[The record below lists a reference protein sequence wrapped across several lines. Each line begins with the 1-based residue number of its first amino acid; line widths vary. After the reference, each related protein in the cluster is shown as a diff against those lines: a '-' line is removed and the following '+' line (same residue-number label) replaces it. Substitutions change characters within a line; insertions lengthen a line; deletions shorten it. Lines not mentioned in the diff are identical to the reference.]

1 MAEWLTLLLLVPA
14 IVAPVVL
21 LVGFAGC
28 TAVLDLDDK
37 TFDTPD
43 TPPPPEKKVIVIDSA
58 DGLDIFTIKLAWH
71 SDFALTD
78 LVFDRTDSTDPTDPA
93 PSSITFDAQTSPFD
107 DTNGLEAAHSYTYT
121 LRDKPSG
128 TKSSEVTG
136 TTLSFETAF
145 DVTGGSSVDQGDLQS
160 ITIVQRIEAAALI
173 PVHHPQLKQARI
185 TLFAS
190 ASIGASI
197 DAIFISRASS
207 AAGANPYDSD
217 APDLTAVKMPAT
229 PLVVPAGMSVTLV
242 VDYLTDLDHAL
253 LVAIDYSAAPVSG
266 VKVWTPMPAATA
278 VAWFRVGPPEAGLAT
293 RSAGYASSPV
303 VYLVGKIEVG

>member
-1 MAEWLTLLLLVPA
+1 MAEWLVLLLLVPV

-28 TAVLDLDDK
+28 TAVLGLDDK

-43 TPPPPEKKVIVIDSA
+43 TPPPPEKKIIVIDSA
-58 DGLDIFTIKLAWH
+58 DGLDIITIKLSWH

-78 LVFDRTDSTDPTDPA
+78 LVFDRTNPDITVT
-93 PSSITFDAQTSPFD
+93 TFDAQPSPFD